1 MKKISVMALATLG
14 LALAIGPVAAQEKY
28 PSKPVKIIVP
38 YAPGGATDI
47 TSRLFGEQL
56 KNILGQQFVVESKP
70 GAFGILAIEEMA
82 RSRPDGYTIMVGNV
96 STNAITPILFQKKF
110 SINFEKDVVSVS
122 RLVIYPSFLITTT
135 ANNFAPKTTAELVA
149 LAKKSPGKLRY
160 TSAGVGSFPH
170 FDTEVFA
177 RRAGIDIVHI
187 PNKTGA
193 AGMINDLVVGDAQ
206 FAFLNVASGA
216 AMIRAGKL
224 RPIALLAPKRLPEYP
239 DIPTLAEAGFPGV
252 GTLHWQSMLAPANT
266 PKPVLEALHKAI
278 LKAAKAQALLD
289 GFKKQHVAVVPN
301 ANLDEAKSWLANEL
315 NTWRK
320 ITAEVKI
327 EMN

>member
-1 MKKISVMALATLG
+1 M
-14 LALAIGPVAAQEKY
+14 
-28 PSKPVKIIVP
+28 
-38 YAPGGATDI
+38 
-47 TSRLFGEQL
+47 
-56 KNILGQQFVVESKP
+56 
-70 GAFGILAIEEMA
+70 
-82 RSRPDGYTIMVGNV
+82 
-96 STNAITPILFQKKF
+96 
-110 SINFEKDVVSVS
+110 VSVS
-122 RLVIYPSFLITTT
+122 RLVIYPSFLVTTT
-135 ANNFAPKTTAELVA
+135 ANFNVKSVAELIA
-149 LAKKSPGKLRY
+149 QAKQNPGKIRY

-193 AGMINDLVVGDAQ
+193 AGMINDLIVGDAQ

-224 RPIALLAPKRLPEYP
+224 RPLAVLAEKRLAEYP

-266 PKPVLEALHKAI
+266 PKPVLETLHKAI
-278 LKAAKAQALLD
+278 LNAAKAQPLLD
-289 GFKKQHVAVVPN
+289 GFKKQHVAVTPN
-301 ANLDEAKSWLANEL
+301 ASLDEAKSWLANEL

-327 EMN
+327 ELN